1 MNSILDVAS
10 HIARRLVEPADAL
23 QDPEQRRQARLLASM
38 LVAFILL
45 LVWMI
50 AARAN
55 DVLTVPGT
63 SPSQLII
70 ASIAELALFALYWR
84 SRTVHYKTAAIVTV
98 VLIFSVI
105 HIAPFLK
112 GGDPYNFLFGLASIL
127 LAGIFFGMRWVLLL
141 AVGNIGIMLL
151 YFPLMGTP
159 MGPYSWYFR
168 LMLIADV
175 ILLIFMHHRNA
186 VERDRRVTLQRAL
199 EEAQQLNA
207 VVQASEAQ
215 LRVVVDASPDM
226 IFNVDPEGTIQYF
239 NRDEDAHSV
248 VGQPITEVIAPEA
261 GALVRQAMQRAAVE
275 QGAVTYATPTAEG
288 AYYSI
293 RVGAIQSDDEV
304 SGFVVTVTDITV
316 QKQAED
322 QAEREQRQEELIQ
335 AQRRLL
341 KELSTPVIPIMEGI
355 VVLPLIGNI
364 DPQRAQD
371 IMRALLQGISE
382 HRTQHVILDVTG
394 VPVMDTGVVD
404 SLNKTIQAARLKG
417 ASVIVTGISDT
428 VAEAIVDLGIDW
440 GAVETLS
447 DLRTGL
453 TVALNR
459 MGVKLVTE

>member
-1 MNSILDVAS
+1 
-10 HIARRLVEPADAL
+10 
-23 QDPEQRRQARLLASM
+23 
-38 LVAFILL
+38 
-45 LVWMI
+45 
-50 AARAN
+50 
-55 DVLTVPGT
+55 
-63 SPSQLII
+63 
-70 ASIAELALFALYWR
+70 
-84 SRTVHYKTAAIVTV
+84 VTV

-105 HIAPFLK
+105 HIAPFLE
-112 GGDPYNFLFGLASIL
+112 GGAPYNFLFGLAPIL

-151 YFPLMGTP
+151 YFPLTDTAME
-159 MGPYSWYFR
+159 PYSWYFR

-186 VERDRRVTLQRAL
+186 VERDRRATLQRAL

-226 IFNVDPEGTIQYF
+226 IFNVNPEGIIQYF

-261 GALVRQAMQRAAVE
+261 GALVKQAMQQAAVE
-275 QGAVTYATPTAEG
+275 QGALTYATPTAEG

-293 RVGAIQSDDEV
+293 RVGAIQSDNEV
-304 SGFVVTVTDITV
+304 SGFVVTVTDITA

-335 AQRRLL
+335 AQRQLL
-341 KELSTPVIPIMEGI
+341 KELSTPVIPIMEGV
-355 VVLPLIGNI
+355 VVLPLIGNV

-371 IMRALLQGISE
+371 IMRALLQGINE
-382 HRTQHVILDVTG
+382 HRAQHVILDVTG
-394 VPVMDTGVVD
+394 VPVMDTGVV
-404 SLNKTIQAARLKG
+404 SHLNKTIQAARLKG